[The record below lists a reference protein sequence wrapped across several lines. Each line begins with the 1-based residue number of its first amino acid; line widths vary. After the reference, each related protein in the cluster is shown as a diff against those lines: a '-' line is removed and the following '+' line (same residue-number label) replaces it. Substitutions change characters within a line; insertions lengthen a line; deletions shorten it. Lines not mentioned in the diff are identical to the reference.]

1 MKKIIFY
8 TFISILG
15 ISLVSCELEE
25 EVFSN
30 ITSEN
35 FYRTSGDAETALI
48 AAYDPIATMYNA
60 AVHSVDFCTDQIYPR
75 PVVARDTYTLFS
87 YDPNYSAQKSFSREF
102 ESPVQLWRSCY
113 SGIERANWVLF
124 KVPAIAMDEARK
136 TSIMGEALFLRAF
149 YHWMLTKTF
158 GEVVVKINPSQSE
171 SDAYLEKSSVNEVYA
186 QIYMDLNAAI
196 QALPAYS
203 QQVPQF
209 GRPSKEAAMALFA
222 KAALYNEDFTK
233 ALQMAESVIN
243 SGSYRLLD
251 NIEDVFDVT
260 KETMARAENIWSFES
275 IRAVPG
281 RSSQVHSLFGPP
293 NSQGIEYGNSS
304 FGSAFAYQKFYDSF
318 DPNDDR
324 RKLLATSFINRA
336 GVVVPQASITPIT
349 TEGVLVRK
357 FRDPNSIGGAYETN
371 LTIIRLADVY
381 LIAAE
386 AEAKAT
392 GPTSKAYEYIN
403 IVRRRSK
410 LNNLPSGL
418 TAQQFVDAVIQERSW
433 ELFAEA
439 DRWFDLTRTGK
450 FLTLVPLATNN
461 VFPTRTPMAKHRYFP
476 IPLDEIQANP
486 KLVQNPAWE

>member
-1 MKKIIFY
+1 MI
-8 TFISILG
+8 
-15 ISLVSCELEE
+15 SCELQE

-35 FYRTSGDAETALI
+35 FYQTPGDAETALI

-60 AVHSVDFCTDQIYPR
+60 AVHSVDFSADQIYPR

-113 SGIERANWVLF
+113 SGIERANWVIF
-124 KVPAIAMDEARK
+124 KVPGIAMDEARK
-136 TSIMGEALFLRAF
+136 SGILGEAYFLRAF

-158 GEVVVKINPSQSE
+158 GEVVVKVNPSQSE
-171 SDAYLEKSSVNEVYA
+171 SDAYLGKSTIKEVYA
-186 QIYMDLNAAI
+186 QIYSDLDAAV
-196 QALPAYS
+196 QALPSYS

-209 GRPSKEAAMALFA
+209 GRPSKEAAMALYA
-222 KAALYNEDFTK
+222 KAALYNEDYQK
-233 ALQMAESVIN
+233 SLQMAESVIN

-251 NIEDVFDVT
+251 NVEDVYDVT

-281 RSSQVHSLFGPP
+281 RISQVHSLYGPP
-293 NSQGIEYGNSS
+293 NSTGVEYGNSS

-318 DPNDDR
+318 DPLDER
-324 RKLLATSFINRA
+324 RKLLATSYVNRS
-336 GVVVPQASITPIT
+336 GVVVPQTGITPIT
-349 TEGVLVRK
+349 PEGVLVRK
-357 FRDPNSIGGAYETN
+357 FRDPNSVGGSYETN
-371 LTIIRLADVY
+371 LTIVRMADVY

-386 AEAKAT
+386 AEARGT
-392 GPTSKAYEYIN
+392 GPTAKAYGFIN
-403 IVRRRSK
+403 VVRRRAK
-410 LNNLPSGL
+410 LQDLPSGL

-439 DRWFDLTRTGK
+439 DRWYDLARTGK
-450 FLTLVPLATNN
+450 FLTLIPLATNN
-461 VFPTRTPMAKHRYFP
+461 VFPTRAPQAKHRYFP

-486 KLVQNPAWE
+486 QLVQNPEWE